1 LKAHLFETVIKTSGL
16 TGYHLKL
23 LGIILMTLDH
33 AYQLFHGQYH
43 IPRWFSLLG
52 RMAAPI
58 FLFLCAE
65 SFARTQH
72 KKRYILRL
80 LIFAEGMCLISTGL
94 LFAMPTHTPLNN
106 NIFETLF
113 IATLYMLFAD
123 MFCKGVRQKHPAQIV
138 KAMLLALAPVAL
150 YFLTLCILAALSQL
164 GCPDWLA
171 LALMKIVPNPIVT
184 EGGIPAVSLGVLFYV
199 FKNHRRLQFLTL
211 AAISAF
217 LSFVAPDRGLWC
229 MLLAALPLS
238 CYNGV
243 RGRYNKYFFYFF
255 YPAHLCLL
263 YAIAYLSELM
273 S

>member
-1 LKAHLFETVIKTSGL
+1 MIKTSGL
-16 TGYHLKL
+16 TGYQLKL

-33 AYQLFHGQYH
+33 THQLFHGQYD
-43 IPRWFSLLG
+43 IPRWFTMLG

-65 SFARTQH
+65 SFARTRN

-80 LIFAEGMCLISTGL
+80 LMFAEGMCLISTGL
-94 LFAMPTHTPLNN
+94 LLALPTHSPLNN

-113 IATLYMLFAD
+113 MAALYMLFAD
-123 MFCKGVRQKHPAQIV
+123 MFCRGVRQKHPAQIV
-138 KAMLLALAPVAL
+138 RAILLTLAPVAL
-150 YFLTLCILAALSQL
+150 YFLTLSALAALSQH
-164 GCPDWLA
+164 GCPDWLL
-171 LALMKIVPNPIVT
+171 LALMKAVPNPMVT
-184 EGGIPAVSLGVLFYV
+184 EGGIPAVLLGVLFHA
-199 FKNHRRLQFLTL
+199 FKNHRKFQIFAL

-217 LSFVAPDRGLWC
+217 LSSVSGSNWC

-263 YAIAYLSELM
+263 SAIAYLSELM
-273 S
+273 P